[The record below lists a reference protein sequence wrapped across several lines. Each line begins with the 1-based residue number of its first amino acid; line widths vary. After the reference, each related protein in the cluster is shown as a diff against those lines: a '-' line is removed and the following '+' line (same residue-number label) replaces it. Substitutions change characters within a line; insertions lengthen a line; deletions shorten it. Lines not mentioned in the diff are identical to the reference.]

1 MRHTCFAFTMLLLAP
16 PAFAAVQQP
25 TGEGEPKA
33 WSCQEPQALPGS
45 RLPGPQICKRND
57 VWAQYRKDGM
67 APAPDGRHD
76 VPAEKSRTLNQHYCH
91 PATAGGSGTANAIYT
106 NFSMICD

>member
-1 MRHTCFAFTMLLLAP
+1 MHRTCLAFALLLAV
-16 PAFAAVQQP
+16 PAFAAVEQP
-25 TGEGEPKA
+25 TGAGEPKA

-67 APAPDGRHD
+67 APAPDGIHD
-76 VPAEKSRTLNQHYCH
+76 VPSEKHRTLNQHYCR
-91 PATAGGSGTANAIYT
+91 PATAGGASIGNAVQT
-106 NFSMICD
+106 NFSTICD